1 MKSEG
6 NFVKTDFNF
15 GWKKWQGIPL
25 YADLTLQYQK
35 GDILD
40 VGCATCQLY
49 IFLRSKGWK
58 GKYYGIDIQK
68 YDGYEYPRDIELII
82 GDALKIEF
90 PKVDTV
96 LLYNI
101 LEHVDDPITLLRK
114 AIDAARENVLINI
127 PKRNE
132 EMWRY
137 GVVEYHQLD
146 KTHKHCGFSK
156 DEVYK
161 LVNLAGGK
169 ITIWKEYDGI
179 TIVPI
184 TIFGKRLGVMLLNPK
199 IGNVILPRKTF
210 YTEIWCEIKKRNFNK
225 F

>member
-1 MKSEG
+1 MKSERD
-6 NFVKTDFNF
+6 FVKTDFNF
-15 GWKKWQGIPL
+15 GWKKWQDIPL

-49 IFLRSKGWK
+49 VFLRSKGWK

-184 TIFGKRLGVMLLNPK
+184 TIFGKRLGVMLLSPK

-210 YTEIWCEIKKRNFNK
+210 YTEIWCEIKKK